1 MRAWAK
7 RVVRSKLKHTQRGSG
22 QSDLGAGGAG
32 GRAAV
37 RERPPPQLSPELA
50 SFTAGKT
57 ARRPHAP
64 APPTPM
70 RGRHRESGARWPHG
84 VPRPLQPADKGPG
97 APQRATV
104 KAPTSSRRPLCC
116 CHDRDRPLPNAS
128 GATGQ
133 ASARVPAVHPQLE
146 LALGDA
152 GTHAAQ
158 SVPSRLGRE
167 ASNGQPAHGVRA
179 TVLWGRGRVPAGPL
193 GRGARTPLPLP
204 AAAQMPPLAQQH
216 LARARPGPNT

>member
-7 RVVRSKLKHTQRGSG
+7 RVVRSKLKHTRRGSG
-22 QSDLGAGGAG
+22 QSDLGAGGPGAG
-32 GRAAV
+32 QPCGSGPLPSLAQSWR
-37 RERPPPQLSPELA
+37 LSPR
-50 SFTAGKT
+50 GKQPVAHT
-57 ARRPHAP
+57 HQP
-64 APPTPM
+64 APTPM
-70 RGRHRESGARWPHG
+70 RGRHRECGARWPHG
-84 VPRPLQPADKGPG
+84 GPRPLQPADEGPG

-104 KAPTSSRRPLCC
+104 KAPTSSRRPLRC

-167 ASNGQPAHGVRA
+167 AGNGQPAHGVRA

-216 LARARPGPNT
+216 LARARPGPNA